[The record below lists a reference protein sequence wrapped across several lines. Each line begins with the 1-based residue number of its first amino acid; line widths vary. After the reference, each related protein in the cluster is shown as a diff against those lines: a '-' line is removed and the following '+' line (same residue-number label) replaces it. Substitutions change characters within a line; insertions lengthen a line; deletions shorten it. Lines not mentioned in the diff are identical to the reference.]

1 LEKRQEDR
9 IKDFRARPELEV
21 GCDMQVEPLWSKARD
36 KQSIIH
42 IKITNEAAEKM
53 QRGNLAAAIF
63 LVHITQFLRNTTAQ
77 LHSKQ

>member
-1 LEKRQEDR
+1 
-9 IKDFRARPELEV
+9 
-21 GCDMQVEPLWSKARD
+21 MQVQPSWSKARD

-63 LVHITQFLRNTTAQ
+63 LVHITPFLQNTTAQ